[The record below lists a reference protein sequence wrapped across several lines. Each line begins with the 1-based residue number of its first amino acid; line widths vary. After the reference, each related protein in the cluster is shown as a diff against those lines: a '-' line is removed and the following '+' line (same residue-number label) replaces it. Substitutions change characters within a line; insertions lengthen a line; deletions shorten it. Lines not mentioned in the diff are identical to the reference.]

1 MFSMKDQDKEATRKA
16 LKEILLQMLADFAK
30 MEATALNGI
39 DAPLDYPRV
48 SGQLMGVVKF
58 MAFRLDL
65 KTAEELDGL
74 VLFAYRIFLEHLDP
88 VKHEPLVHYSRAYM
102 AETPEEAEVHLERAV
117 ESQVKRLTGH
127 TVSDLIPVPI
137 TIPTGPPN

>member
-1 MFSMKDQDKEATRKA
+1 MFNMGGQNKEATRKA
-16 LKEILLQMLADFAK
+16 LKELLLQMLADFART
-30 MEATALNGI
+30 EATALNQI
-39 DAPLDYPRV
+39 DGPLDYPRV

-65 KTAEELDGL
+65 RTKGELDGL
-74 VLFAYRIFLEHLDP
+74 VLFAYKVFLKYLDP

-102 AETPEEAEVHLERAV
+102 AETPEEADGHLERAV
-117 ESQVKRLTGH
+117 ECQIQAMTGG
-127 TVSDLIPVPI
+127 SIKEMIPVPI